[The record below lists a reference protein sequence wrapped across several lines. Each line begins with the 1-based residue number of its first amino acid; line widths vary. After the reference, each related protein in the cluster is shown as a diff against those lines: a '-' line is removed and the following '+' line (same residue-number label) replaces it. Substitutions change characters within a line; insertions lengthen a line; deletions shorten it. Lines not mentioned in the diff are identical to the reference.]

1 VWCRD
6 EQRQWKEAVVIKVR
20 DRRVKVRWAELDEG
34 HDVWKDID
42 SDVTAYAA
50 RSNKVMS
57 CRPSPPGVTAA
68 ALLHG
73 LHAAKPSNEE
83 PSNVESAAHHALA
96 SLVQA
101 ADTAAEEARAAVE
114 PYGTAQYSSSFD
126 GIPHYVGPPPLSSL
140 PPTQLYP
147 ILSQLQLFREDAM
160 NTPEGAYNPVNMLIR
175 LNMSAATAKYVGA
188 QIVSLHGDEVQVRGI
203 EGAPTPIQRTRLQY
217 VSNQPFSAAELS
229 GLEAKLR
236 ARTVKDMSVADAEL
250 AITELSRM
258 RQGSATA
265 RC

>member
-1 VWCRD
+1 
-6 EQRQWKEAVVIKVR
+6 
-20 DRRVKVRWAELDEG
+20 
-34 HDVWKDID
+34 
-42 SDVTAYAA
+42 
-50 RSNKVMS
+50 M
-57 CRPSPPGVTAA
+57 
-68 ALLHG
+68 
-73 LHAAKPSNEE
+73 
-83 PSNVESAAHHALA
+83 
-96 SLVQA
+96 
-101 ADTAAEEARAAVE
+101 
-114 PYGTAQYSSSFD
+114 
-126 GIPHYVGPPPLSSL
+126 
-140 PPTQLYP
+140 
-147 ILSQLQLFREDAM
+147 
-160 NTPEGAYNPVNMLIR
+160 
-175 LNMSAATAKYVGA
+175 GA

>member
-1 VWCRD
+1 M
-6 EQRQWKEAVVIKVR
+6 R

-147 ILSQLQLFREDAM
+147 ILSQLQ
-160 NTPEGAYNPVNMLIR
+160 
-175 LNMSAATAKYVGA
+175 
-188 QIVSLHGDEVQVRGI
+188 VR
-203 EGAPTPIQRTRLQY
+203 APACPL
-217 VSNQPFSAAELS
+217 PPLLS
-229 GLEAKLR
+229 PLPDL
-236 ARTVKDMSVADAEL
+236 SPP
-250 AITELSRM
+250 LSRC
-258 RQGSATA
+258 RPRRLSPRRSSALP
-265 RC
+265 

>member
-1 VWCRD
+1 M
-6 EQRQWKEAVVIKVR
+6 
-20 DRRVKVRWAELDEG
+20 L
-34 HDVWKDID
+34 
-42 SDVTAYAA
+42 
-50 RSNKVMS
+50 
-57 CRPSPPGVTAA
+57 AA
-68 ALLHG
+68 AFRPHRSSASHSERAPRPLL
-73 LHAAKPSNEE
+73 
-83 PSNVESAAHHALA
+83 
-96 SLVQA
+96 
-101 ADTAAEEARAAVE
+101 AR
-114 PYGTAQYSSSFD
+114 
-126 GIPHYVGPPPLSSL
+126 
-140 PPTQLYP
+140 
-147 ILSQLQLFREDAM
+147 
-160 NTPEGAYNPVNMLIR
+160 
-175 LNMSAATAKYVGA
+175 YVGA